1 MENTLLVIQA
11 RIVAHQASGDAI
23 MASVDATG
31 NELSMI
37 SCYIF
42 GSINVALQD
51 CEEFGKRALEYL
63 DERNEK
69 IQDYSGIMDQV
80 SESRR

>member
-1 MENTLLVIQA
+1 
-11 RIVAHQASGDAI
+11 
-23 MASVDATG
+23 
-31 NELSMI
+31 MI